1 MESIVQWADFNTKPS
16 SLMNLIH
23 DEDCSR
29 MHILWSLSLLMKLNK
44 FFSQQVELIC
54 CSSVVKVPD
63 NQKPICFDDAANHG
77 GSEMKLI
84 NGGVREQKRRLYQCQ
99 DRRWMKLNVDN
110 NERYRSV
117 CKVRLLY
124 TSERK
129 SINTVVDLSRKPRG
143 ERGLDFASLG
153 FLNDSIFCQL
163 ERQSRCDFLKP
174 GERI

>member
-1 MESIVQWADFNTKPS
+1 MESIVQWADINTKPS

-29 MHILWSLSLLMKLNK
+29 MHIFWSLSLLVKLNR
-44 FFSQQVELIC
+44 FSSQQAELIC

-63 NQKPICFDDAANHG
+63 NQKPICFDDAASHG
-77 GSEMKLI
+77 GTEMKLK
-84 NGGVREQKRRLYQCQ
+84 NGGVREQTQRRLYQCK
-99 DRRWMKLNVDN
+99 DRRWMKLIVDN

-129 SINTVVDLSRKPRG
+129 SINTVAALSRKPRG
-143 ERGLDFASLG
+143 ERGLDFASLE
-153 FLNDSIFCQL
+153 FLNASV
-163 ERQSRCDFLKP
+163 FLLV
-174 GERI
+174 GDTNQM